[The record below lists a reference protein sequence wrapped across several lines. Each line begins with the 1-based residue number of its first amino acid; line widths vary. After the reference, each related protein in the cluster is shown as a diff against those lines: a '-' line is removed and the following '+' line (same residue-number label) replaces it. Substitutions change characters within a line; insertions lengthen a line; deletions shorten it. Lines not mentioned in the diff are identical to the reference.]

1 MAPDTLSAA
10 EQAFRRAIAPSFQK
24 YFNSIAVIAENQK
37 GKLKPD
43 FAVNPAWRDELYQKL
58 VADSVKIDRAIWD
71 GGATDIDRAIE
82 DRVAKVSF
90 GDTLV
95 RRRTL
100 KDDNQLRAAMDL
112 LKKAGVQ
119 KDVFSAAGAAPAV
132 TKAGVAR
139 RSGN

>member
-1 MAPDTLSAA
+1 M
-10 EQAFRRAIAPSFQK
+10 K
-24 YFNSIAVIAENQK
+24 K